1 MAAGNVVYRNV
12 NKIQFLAEIK
22 GVNLLKANEF
32 ELWTQR
38 QSVGCY
44 SVDVISVNHN
54 YKAGLTTANA
64 FRQPF
69 VLSHCAP

>member
-32 ELWTQR
+32 EL
-38 QSVGCY
+38 
-44 SVDVISVNHN
+44 
-54 YKAGLTTANA
+54 
-64 FRQPF
+64 
-69 VLSHCAP
+69 